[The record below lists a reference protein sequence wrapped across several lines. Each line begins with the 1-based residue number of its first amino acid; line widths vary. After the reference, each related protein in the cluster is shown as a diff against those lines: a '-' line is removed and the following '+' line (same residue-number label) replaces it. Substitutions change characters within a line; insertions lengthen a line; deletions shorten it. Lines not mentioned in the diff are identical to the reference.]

1 MIDDRMI
8 KGFNTNIDEPKLIY
22 NIDTIKIGE
31 GATIKIDFYEKRGT
45 RFYDIVLNL
54 KDKEIFIGRFNKGE
68 ETIKAKY
75 NDGKIIICDERL
87 IEGENKVGIM
97 KVFSLYDILD
107 DTFYSC
113 TEEEALNIF
122 DSSIDT
128 SHLKDKNKPIYRA
141 DIEKKRRL

>member
-1 MIDDRMI
+1 MIDNRMFT
-8 KGFNTNIDEPKLIY
+8 GFNPNIDEPKLIY

-31 GATIKIDFYEKRGT
+31 EATLKIDFYEKRGT

-54 KDKEIFIGRFNKGE
+54 KDKEIFLGRFNKGE

-75 NDGKIIICDERL
+75 NNGKIIICDEKP
-87 IEGENKVGIM
+87 IKGENKVGIM

-113 TEEEALNIF
+113 TEIEALNAF
-122 DSSIDT
+122 DPSIDT
-128 SHLKDKNKPIYRA
+128 SYLKDKNKPIYRS